1 MASRI
6 VTPGG
11 AFYGKSDAL
20 SWERKAG
27 DEKYDPSPAAP
38 IDYEKHYRQLQTER
52 AHNKQLRLKNSA
64 STLRLGDHANDY
76 WHSNHELF
84 SGRVT
89 GGELGRQ
96 RAENARKKRQLA
108 SSTLTLGDDPD
119 YY

>member
-1 MASRI
+1 M
-6 VTPGG
+6 
-11 AFYGKSDAL
+11 
-20 SWERKAG
+20 
-27 DEKYDPSPAAP
+27 
-38 IDYEKHYRQLQTER
+38 
-52 AHNKQLRLKNSA
+52 
-64 STLRLGDHANDY
+64 RLGDHANDY